1 VAGDMAFTVVYAGGV
16 HVGTTQT
23 DAAKAFVNYLK
34 SPEAQAVFKAKGY
47 DPA

>member
-1 VAGDMAFTVVYAGGV
+1 VQTGAGQAE
-16 HVGTTQT
+16 
-23 DAAKAFVNYLK
+23 AAKAFVSYLK